1 MLSQYRHRDRI
12 VLRRSRISLHTWHIV
27 HHGVPRLVEGN
38 DVVEA
43 GSVVAGVVHV
53 VHVVIA
59 PGVQR
64 VVVHR
69 VEGGRGPGG
78 AGHWGHRRT

>member
-1 MLSQYRHRDRI
+1 MLGCSVSTKYYAELQA
-12 VLRRSRISLHTWHIV
+12 LTISHTWHIV

-38 DVVEA
+38 DVVKA
-43 GSVVAGVVHV
+43 CSVVAGVVHV
-53 VHVVIA
+53 VHVIIA

-69 VEGGRGPGG
+69 VEGGRGPSG
-78 AGHWGHRRT
+78 AGHWGHGRT

>member
-1 MLSQYRHRDRI
+1 M
-12 VLRRSRISLHTWHIV
+12 VRRHTWHIV
-27 HHGVPRLVEGN
+27 HHGVPCLVEGN
-38 DVVEA
+38 DVVKA
-43 GSVVAGVVHV
+43 CSVVAGVVHV
-53 VHVVIA
+53 VHVIIA

-69 VEGGRGPGG
+69 VEGGRGPSG

>member
-1 MLSQYRHRDRI
+1 MLSKHRHRDRI
-12 VLRRSRISLHTWHIV
+12 VSRRSPSLHTWHIV